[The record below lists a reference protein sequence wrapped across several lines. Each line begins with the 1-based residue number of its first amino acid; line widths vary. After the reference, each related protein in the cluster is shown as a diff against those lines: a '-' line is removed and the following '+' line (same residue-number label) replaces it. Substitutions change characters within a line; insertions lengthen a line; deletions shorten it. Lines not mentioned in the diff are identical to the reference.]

1 MRQPAIP
8 RASRRGFLAFAAGC
22 GVLVVAGPAAA
33 QLVEGQNYQRLKNPQ
48 PVDSGKKVEVLE
60 FFSYGCPHCSD
71 FHPLISAWAAKLPGD
86 VVFKRVPVTFGR
98 AAWANIARLYYTL
111 EATGDLARLDGE
123 VFKAIHNDRINL
135 FEEQGLLDWVA
146 KKGVDQKKFR
156 EAFNSFGVMSKVKR
170 GDQLAQSYK
179 ISGVP
184 SLAVDGKY
192 MINGKDFAEQLANA
206 DKLIA
211 KARSEKP
218 GKK

>member
-1 MRQPAIP
+1 MKSARRKFFAVAVGSLLAINMPAM
-8 RASRRGFLAFAAGC
+8 AQTAGKEYTPI
-22 GVLVVAGPAAA
+22 VPVQQTDEPA
-33 QLVEGQNYQRLKNPQ
+33 KI
-48 PVDSGKKVEVLE
+48 EVLE

-86 VVFKRVPVTFGR
+86 VVFKRVPITFGR

-156 EAFNSFGVMSKVKR
+156 ETFNSFGVMSKVKR

-184 SLAVDGKY
+184 ALAVDGKY
-192 MINGKDFAEQLANA
+192 MILGRDFAEQLANA

>member
-1 MRQPAIP
+1 MKSARRKFIGVAVGTALALSLPAI
-8 RASRRGFLAFAAGC
+8 AQTAGKEYLPI
-22 GVLVVAGPAAA
+22 VPA
-33 QLVEGQNYQRLKNPQ
+33 Q
-48 PVDSGKKVEVLE
+48 PTDEPAKIEVLE
-60 FFSYGCPHCSD
+60 FFSYGCPHCAD
-71 FHPLISAWAAKLPGD
+71 FHPLISAWVAKLPGD
-86 VVFKRVPVTFGR
+86 VVFKRVPITFGR

-111 EATGDLARLDGE
+111 EATGDLARLDGD
-123 VFKAIHNDRINL
+123 VFKAIHNERINL

-156 EAFNSFGVMSKVKR
+156 ETFNSFGVMSKVKR
-170 GDQLAQSYK
+170 GDQLAQAYK

-206 DKLIA
+206 DKMIA